1 MHKLTEEDYKRQ
13 GSYFKMLLDDCR
25 INNLTE
31 VEMREYE
38 KSITESEAVKAS
50 LKYVEELAYE
60 RGVTEGE
67 AKGEAKGEANA
78 KLSMA
83 RLLFAQ
89 GVSMEII
96 THTTGLTAEEIGIK
110 K

>member
-1 MHKLTEEDYKRQ
+1 MFTNMHKLTEEDYKRQ
-13 GSYFKMLLDDCR
+13 ESYFKKLLDDCR

-67 AKGEAKGEANA
+67 ANA
-78 KLSMA
+78 KLAMA
-83 RLLFAQ
+83 RLLLAQ
-89 GVSMEII
+89 GVSPEII
-96 THTTGLTAEEIGIK
+96 TNTTGLTAKEIGIEE
-110 K
+110 